1 MARLLQVF
9 GFLSVLFRGATLTF
23 QSLAIGG
30 IVFLI
35 FVVRRA
41 NEDSSALRQV
51 CLRWIRGSAIAL
63 AVMQISYVLANSMI
77 LRQSAEMSL
86 REVIGANFV
95 LAGFLGMAAAFTV
108 IVLTSPTRSAGFT
121 DLLFPAATIVA

>member
-35 FVVRRA
+35 CVVRREK
-41 NEDSSALRQV
+41 EDSSALQQV

-63 AVMQISYVLANSMI
+63 FFLMI
-77 LRQSAEMSL
+77 RRPPRSTLFPYTTLFRSRRRSS
-86 REVIGANFV
+86 RGCR
-95 LAGFLGMAAAFTV
+95 
-108 IVLTSPTRSAGFT
+108 TSPGSRLGRGASSS
-121 DLLFPAATIVA
+121 

>member
-9 GFLSVLFRGATLTF
+9 CFLSVLFRGATLTF

-41 NEDSSALRQV
+41 EEDSSALRQA
-51 CLRWIRGSAIAL
+51 CLRWIRRSAIAL
-63 AVMQISYVLANSMI
+63 AVMQLSYLLANSLI
-77 LRQSAEMSL
+77 LRESAEMSI

-95 LAGFLGMAAAFTV
+95 LAGLLGILAAFTV
-108 IVLTSPTRSAGFT
+108 IVLASPT
-121 DLLFPAATIVA
+121 